1 MVGREA
7 SQVTSEL
14 HPFVKNESINASPS
28 IGGGM
33 ELELHFESV
42 LDNQMTE
49 PWVEEAKGLL

>member
-1 MVGREA
+1 
-7 SQVTSEL
+7 
-14 HPFVKNESINASPS
+14 
-28 IGGGM
+28 M